1 MSVANCLLSDNSAAV
16 EANSTAIAANSVN
29 VALNTTSIAKLQ
41 PLLIVDTVADTNI
54 NSGTASYAFVGKP
67 QGGAVDGIY
76 LFSISFEL
84 QTSSVSL
91 DVLYSIENTA
101 AGANQVL
108 SEKAECS
115 TGCNV
120 FFSYSGVVEITSV
133 SPNVGIVIEPTT
145 TGAVTNLTSGSMVW
159 TRISAA

>member
-1 MSVANCLLSDNSAAV
+1 MSVANTLIENSISSSISSLSATVAA
-16 EANSTAIAANSVN
+16 
-29 VALNTTSIAKLQ
+29 NTTSVTKLQ
-41 PLLIVDTVADTNI
+41 PLIIVDNVADADV
-54 NSGTASYAFVGKP
+54 NSGAAHYAFVGKP

-84 QTSSVSL
+84 QTSSPSL
-91 DVLYSIENTA
+91 EVLYSIENTA

-108 SEKAECS
+108 SEKVECS
-115 TGCNV
+115 TGCRL
-120 FFSYSGVVEITSV
+120 FFSYSGVVEITSL

-145 TGAVTNLTSGSMVW
+145 TGAVTNLHAGSMVF

>member
-1 MSVANCLLSDNSAAV
+1 MSVANCLISDNSAAV

-41 PLLIVDTVADTNI
+41 PFIIVDNVPDANV
-54 NSGTASYAFVGKP
+54 NSGAAYYAFVGKP

-76 LFSISFEL
+76 LFSISFVL
-84 QTSSVSL
+84 QTASVSL
-91 DVLYSIENTA
+91 EVLYSIENTA

-108 SEKAECS
+108 SEKVECT
-115 TGCNV
+115 TGCRL

-145 TGAVTNLTSGSMVW
+145 TGAVTNLQAGSMVF
-159 TRISAA
+159 TRIKAA

>member
-1 MSVANCLLSDNSAAV
+1 MSVANTLIENSISSFESSISSLSATVAA
-16 EANSTAIAANSVN
+16 
-29 VALNTTSIAKLQ
+29 NTTSVTKLQ
-41 PLLIVDTVADTNI
+41 PLIIVDSVADANV
-54 NSGTASYAFVGKP
+54 NNGAAHYAFVGKP

-108 SEKAECS
+108 SEKVECS
-115 TGCNV
+115 TGCKV
-120 FFSYSGVVEITSV
+120 FFSYSGVVEITSL

-145 TGAVTNLTSGSMVW
+145 TGAVTNLQAGSMVF
-159 TRISAA
+159 TRIKAA

>member
-1 MSVANCLLSDNSAAV
+1 MSVANTLIENSISSSISSLSATVAA
-16 EANSTAIAANSVN
+16 
-29 VALNTTSIAKLQ
+29 NTTSVTKLQ
-41 PLLIVDTVADTNI
+41 PLIIVDNVADANV
-54 NSGTASYAFVGKP
+54 NSGAAHYAFVGKP

-91 DVLYSIENTA
+91 EVLYSIENTA

-108 SEKAECS
+108 SEKVECS
-115 TGCNV
+115 TGCKV

-145 TGAVTNLTSGSMVW
+145 TGAVTNLQAGSMVF
-159 TRISAA
+159 TRIKAL

>member
-1 MSVANCLLSDNSAAV
+1 MSVANSGLSGSISGLSGLSATV
-16 EANSTAIAANSVN
+16 AA
-29 VALNTTSIAKLQ
+29 NTTSITKLE
-41 PLLIVDTVADTNI
+41 PLIIVDSVADANVNT
-54 NSGTASYAFVGKP
+54 GAAHYAFVGKP

-76 LFSISFEL
+76 LFNISFEL

-108 SEKAECS
+108 SEKVECS
-115 TGCNV
+115 TGCRL

-145 TGAVTNLTSGSMVW
+145 TGGPTNLHAGSMVF
-159 TRISAA
+159 TRIKAT

>member
-1 MSVANCLLSDNSAAV
+1 MSVANSGLSGSISGLSGLSATV
-16 EANSTAIAANSVN
+16 AA
-29 VALNTTSIAKLQ
+29 NTTSITKLE
-41 PLLIVDTVADTNI
+41 PFIIVDNVADANVNT
-54 NSGTASYAFVGKP
+54 GAAHYAFVGKP

-84 QTSSVSL
+84 QTASATL
-91 DVLYSIENTA
+91 EVLYSIENTA

-108 SEKAECS
+108 SEKVECS
-115 TGCNV
+115 TGCRL

-145 TGAVTNLTSGSMVW
+145 TGAVTNLQAGSMVF
-159 TRISAA
+159 TRIKAT